1 MDPITLN
8 SEAKNTGR
16 NIENKNKIIS
26 NNSNEVSI
34 YRPENANIPQKI
46 PNKFISFITPKV
58 GIIIISS
65 SVIAIV

>member
-34 YRPENANIPQKI
+34 YRPENSNIPQKI
-46 PNKFISFITPKV
+46 PNKFISFINF
-58 GIIIISS
+58 
-65 SVIAIV
+65 